1 MAIGLVAAACGESTE
16 TTSPTTAA
24 PTTVAPT
31 TAAPT
36 TAAPTTAAP
45 TTAAPDDEPMD
56 EEPMDE
62 EPMIDAM
69 YDLAAVCPPVISIQ
83 TDWFPEAE
91 HGAMYEMIGDD
102 YSVDGDAQITSG
114 SLVING
120 IDTGVDIEVRAGGP
134 AIGFAPVRSYMYA
147 EPDEV
152 NFGYGSTDALAL
164 GFEDAP
170 MLAVV
175 APLEQNPQIIM
186 WDPETYPDVETIT
199 DLRDAGVTILTFS
212 GGSFSDI
219 FVADGTL
226 NADQIDPSYTGG
238 PAGFVAAGGEVA
250 QQSFASAEPY
260 LYENVFEE
268 WGKPIAFQTIHD
280 AGLQLYAAPLAI
292 RTGDLEELRPCLER
306 LVPIVQQA
314 TLNYIAS
321 PERTNAIIVDAV
333 EAIDSFWV
341 YSPELAAWS
350 VQQQLDIGLVGNGP
364 DSIVG
369 NFDMDRVQTVIDQ
382 MIDAGME
389 VPAGLQASD
398 LVTNEFIDESIGF

>member
-1 MAIGLVAAACGESTE
+1 
-16 TTSPTTAA
+16 
-24 PTTVAPT
+24 
-31 TAAPT
+31 
-36 TAAPTTAAP
+36 
-45 TTAAPDDEPMD
+45 MD